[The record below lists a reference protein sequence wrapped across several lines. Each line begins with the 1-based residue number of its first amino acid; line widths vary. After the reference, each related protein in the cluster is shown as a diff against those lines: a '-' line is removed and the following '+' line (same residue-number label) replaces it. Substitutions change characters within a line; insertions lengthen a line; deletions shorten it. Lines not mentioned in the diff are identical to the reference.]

1 MFQKQVDKQVVVV
14 AGLTQILNFIKK
26 KVGLSLNHRSG
37 FDVCMGVSE
46 GGSCGLRR
54 CCASE
59 ETLYV
64 CVMFVG
70 VTWKGGWR

>member
-1 MFQKQVDKQVVVV
+1 MFQKQVDKQVGVNSN
-14 AGLTQILNFIKK
+14 IKFYKK

-37 FDVCMGVSE
+37 FVVCMEVSE